1 MSRNYPGTDFHLP
14 GLAPGSPLECR
25 LITVIAGAY
34 STAHN
39 PRLLEHPF
47 YGVWNIVLT
56 AIISDLGPC
65 TYIIPQ
71 FTLDGLLPI
80 HNLASSITEANAN
93 ERKPDFAIV
102 TDIFEHQ
109 PPYINATILDWDRI
123 STLSRRCLI
132 LVEGK
137 RPATRRPQNQTDFED
152 GLNKHLVLAHKGLKK
167 QAGKVFE
174 AYVDA
179 QQVMLIAFSGVWWD
193 WTVYTRKR
201 YEKEAFTTDTLDQP
215 TFISSESEASSG
227 SEYVPIEDETED
239 EVVVKREKQKKK
251 VKKHA
256 QSRGPLPSSSQPGN
270 LAPVTVANRY
280 FPQLATQRTLTMTTA
295 IQTQS
300 MNQALTQ

>member
-1 MSRNYPGTDFHLP
+1 MSRNYPGTDFQLP
-14 GLAPGSPLECR
+14 GLTQGSPLECR
-25 LITVIAGAY
+25 LIIAITGAY
-34 STAHN
+34 STVFN

-47 YGVWNIVLT
+47 YGVWNIILT
-56 AIISDLGPC
+56 AIISDLGPR

-80 HNLASSITEANAN
+80 HDLASSITKANAN

-102 TDIFEHQ
+102 TDIFEYQ

-137 RPATRRPQNQTDFED
+137 RPPTRRPQNQTDFED
-152 GLNKHLVLAHKGLKK
+152 GLNKHLVQAHKGLKK

-179 QQVMLIAFSGVWWD
+179 QHLMLIAFSGVWWD
-193 WTVYTRKR
+193 WTVYTRQQC
-201 YEKEAFTTDTLDQP
+201 EEEVATTDTLDQP
-215 TFISSESEASSG
+215 TFISSESEESSG
-227 SEYVPIEDETED
+227 SEYVPIEDETEAED
-239 EVVVKREKQKKK
+239 EVKREKQKKA
-251 VKKHA
+251 KKHA
-256 QSRGPLPSSSQPGN
+256 QSRGPLPPSSLPGN
-270 LAPVTVANRY
+270 PAPVTVANRY
-280 FPQLATQRTLTMTTA
+280 FSQLATQRTLTMTTA

-300 MNQALTQ
+300 TNQAPTQ